1 MKIQS
6 AIVLGFLLF
15 AASPALKAQGCQ
27 PVQVLEHI
35 HPTVA
40 TVVQGNVQNKAGAL
54 VAGLSV
60 TITGSVK
67 PKLKQTVVTDGH
79 GQFHF
84 DSVPA
89 GKYTLTIE
97 QTAGTAKRT
106 EMECDANGVCQVEFI
121 LKPPLKPGD
130 CPRPGAADRSQAG
143 LRQ

>member
-1 MKIQS
+1 MKIRHV
-6 AIVLGFLLF
+6 VLLVSFLAVL
-15 AASPALKAQGCQ
+15 PALKAQECP
-27 PVQVLEHI
+27 PVVVLEHI

-60 TITGSVK
+60 TITGSTI
-67 PKLKQTVVTDGH
+67 PKLKQTAVTDDR

-97 QTAGTAKRT
+97 HTAGTAKRT
-106 EMECDANGVCQVEFI
+106 EVECDSNGVCQMVFI
-121 LKPPLKPGD
+121 LKPPRNPSECRYSGNHDKGPAV
-130 CPRPGAADRSQAG
+130 R
-143 LRQ
+143 